1 MLQNIRTGA
10 AFFRHADGLFSDSPA
25 HAPWLASHLSPIKE
39 TVMDNP
45 NASSSSEKSQK
56 PQSGK
61 ENKPLAKGQ
70 KADLS
75 EDEKS
80 VDSQSE
86 FSRIEKLRNEEE

>member
-1 MLQNIRTGA
+1 
-10 AFFRHADGLFSDSPA
+10 
-25 HAPWLASHLSPIKE
+25 
-39 TVMDNP
+39 MDNP

-70 KADLS
+70 SQNQSQQKANLS
-75 EDEKS
+75 DDEKS

-86 FSRIEKLRNEEE
+86 FSRIEKLRNDEE

>member
-1 MLQNIRTGA
+1 
-10 AFFRHADGLFSDSPA
+10 
-25 HAPWLASHLSPIKE
+25 
-39 TVMDNP
+39 MDNP

>member
-1 MLQNIRTGA
+1 
-10 AFFRHADGLFSDSPA
+10 
-25 HAPWLASHLSPIKE
+25 
-39 TVMDNP
+39 MDNP
-45 NASSSSEKSQK
+45 NASSSSEKAQK

-70 KADLS
+70 SQNQQKSNLS

-86 FSRIEKLRNEEE
+86 FSRIEKLRNAEE